1 MLLGR
6 NRAIGAIEI
15 YSGADLATLKI
26 LHFDVSFNTLAKCG
40 MVMPR
45 EVAIPSPRSSCRG
58 SQTIVKRRQTV
69 ADTGGEGFRWR
80 MRSYEQY
87 REREAYGILQK
98 HY

>member
-45 EVAIPSPRSSCRG
+45 EVAISSPG
-58 SQTIVKRRQTV
+58 SGWEAVVK
-69 ADTGGEGFRWR
+69 
-80 MRSYEQY
+80 
-87 REREAYGILQK
+87 I
-98 HY
+98 

>member
-1 MLLGR
+1 MLLGT

-45 EVAIPSPRSSCRG
+45 EVAIPSPRSSG
-58 SQTIVKRRQTV
+58 EAIVK
-69 ADTGGEGFRWR
+69 
-80 MRSYEQY
+80 Y
-87 REREAYGILQK
+87 
-98 HY
+98 